1 MRSLT
6 QVHIPNRLPA
16 QTGNAAVSPA
26 AARLNISAGIPGGL
40 WGFILVLTL
49 TLGGCSSSKPA
60 NPDFN
65 DVDNPLY
72 SLTLMRQGSLMLQQG
87 RFEAAL
93 DKFEKANGVSPGNA
107 TTLNMMGLCHMR
119 LENYDQA
126 LLSFDQA
133 LALIPAFTDAR
144 NNRGVTY
151 LSMGQYRMAEVDF
164 TEVLSDST
172 YPHRFEVFYNLGM
185 TYLQRDLPSAAK
197 ENFRRALDPNQPV
210 FEAYLQLSTIEQEE
224 GSPEAAIT
232 LLEEATFKFPNR
244 VQAPLAL
251 GRLLTY
257 LGRKDEA
264 EPYLRK
270 VIADE
275 PGSEFS
281 NEARMILG
289 EK

>member
-6 QVHIPNRLPA
+6 HAQYANRLPA
-16 QTGNAAVSPA
+16 GTDDTTRSSGFFPFRLS
-26 AARLNISAGIPGGL
+26 ARMSCGAWGL
-40 WGFILVLTL
+40 ILLLALT
-49 TLGGCSSSKPA
+49 TGGCASSKPSS
-60 NPDFN
+60 PDL
-65 DVDNPLY
+65 DDADNPLY

-87 RFEAAL
+87 RYEAAL
-93 DKFEKANGVSPGNA
+93 DKFKKANEVSPGNA

-119 LENYDQA
+119 MKDYDQA
-126 LLSFDQA
+126 LLAFDQA

-144 NNRGVTY
+144 NNRGATY

-164 TEVLSDST
+164 TEVLSDPT

-197 ENFRRALDPNQPV
+197 ENFRKALDPNQPV
-210 FEAYLQLSTIEQEE
+210 FEAYLQLSQLEQEE
-224 GSPEAAIT
+224 GTPETAVT

-275 PGSEFS
+275 PGSKYAD
-281 NEARMILG
+281 EARMILG
-289 EK
+289 GT